1 MSLAGREAY
10 LVFGRCVPDGISYD
24 AFWGLSRRL
33 WGRELGKLGDC
44 GAREHTRLWAELCW
58 GGCETAIRGEQGEA
72 EGQETSPVPGDG
84 AAGQSRCSDS
94 SQVGQGGTSVWN
106 LEDD

>member
-1 MSLAGREAY
+1 MGP
-10 LVFGRCVPDGISYD
+10 GN
-24 AFWGLSRRL
+24 
-33 WGRELGKLGDC
+33 
-44 GAREHTRLWAELCW
+44 HTRLWAELCW

-72 EGQETSPVPGDG
+72 EGQETRPVRGDG
-84 AAGQSRCSDS
+84 AAGQQSRCSDS